1 MSILLNNK
9 STNADRMQRDEA
21 LSALTEMQP
30 ALTRVYDPTNTNSK
44 NSNNPLSL
52 PLPCT
57 VLTETLQTLILAYFL
72 QVITALSSSSSL
84 PNLLKASTGL
94 MEWLPHLPSLPLKH
108 KDSTLTRTYTLLT
121 KSTITPAPSPPTSYA
136 LRTYALRCLVCTSP
150 GTLTPNTFWD
160 QALKFAVSFAKA
172 GEKNEVTRE
181 AMHTFALL
189 VKAVE
194 ERDDRAIWLEGIGFM
209 GFCEYWMAF
218 AKRVSKMRVDS
229 STKLA

>member
-1 MSILLNNK
+1 MK
-9 STNADRMQRDEA
+9 ADRMQRDEA
-21 LSALTEMQP
+21 LAALTEMQP
-30 ALTRVYDPTNTNSK
+30 ALTRVYDSTNTNSK

-57 VLTETLQTLILAYFL
+57 VLTETLQTLISTYFL

-84 PNLLKASTGL
+84 PNLLIKASTGL

-121 KSTITPAPSPPTSYA
+121 KSTITPAPSPPTAYA

-150 GTLTPNTFWD
+150 GTLTPKTFWD
-160 QALKFAVSFAKA
+160 QTLKFAVSFVKT
-172 GEKNEVTRE
+172 GEKDEVTRE
-181 AMHTFALL
+181 VMHTFALL

-194 ERDDRAIWLEGIGFM
+194 EREDRAMWLEGKGFM

-218 AKRVSKMRVDS
+218 AKRVSRVCIN
-229 STKLA
+229 